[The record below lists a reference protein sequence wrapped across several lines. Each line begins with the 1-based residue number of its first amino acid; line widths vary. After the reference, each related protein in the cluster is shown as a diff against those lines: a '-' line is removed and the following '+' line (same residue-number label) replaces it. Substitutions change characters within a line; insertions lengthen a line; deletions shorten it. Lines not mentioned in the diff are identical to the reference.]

1 MTTTSI
7 RLDQELIDKATIDA
21 KALHRT
27 LPEQIEHWAN
37 IGKTMEDNPDLP
49 YAFVKQAII
58 ANAEHQAGQL
68 KSYDFG

>member
-37 IGKTMEDNPDLP
+37 IGKTMETTRICLMHLLNKPLLLTLN
-49 YAFVKQAII
+49 ARR
-58 ANAEHQAGQL
+58 AN
-68 KSYDFG
+68 